1 MTKVQDE
8 DTPKLKPYQIILLS
22 CLLGS
27 ILVLNSNYVNKN
39 RDLAK
44 LNKEKEELFDNIIQT
59 RRLSGKNYSEEVCS
73 KGSDDLIEY
82 YKTGDLS
89 KIDLDEDSIECEDKD
104 KDYMKTLIS
113 IMRSITDDKEDDD
126 HNDVSNEGDDRL
138 RNLGVDS
145 IPQDDLISYGMRL
158 LAMIVFLAFGLLS
171 FIGWIV
177 CCFCCCCDC
186 CCCCCCKKKT
196 CKIPCFVFTYIF
208 YALVIGVCFYGLT
221 QTNKIFVGIANTEC
235 SFLKFLD
242 EVIDGEMKQELPRW
256 AGVTSIKELLSDIN
270 STITAMSTDS
280 YEKLNSSVANISDYR
295 ENFINKMQTVGD
307 EFYDGTNYK
316 APYIETFHPVDSTLD
331 YPKEGD

>member
-59 RRLSGKNYSEEVCS
+59 RRLSSKNYSEEVCS
-73 KGSDDLIEY
+73 KGSEDLIEY

-113 IMRSITDDKEDDD
+113 IMRSIIDDKEDDD

-256 AGVTSIKELLSDIN
+256 AGVTSIKELLTEIN

-295 ENFINKMQTVGD
+295 
-307 EFYDGTNYK
+307 
-316 APYIETFHPVDSTLD
+316 
-331 YPKEGD
+331 